1 MSVFQ
6 ITSGK
11 IFHNSHMNL
20 RFKYLRSLRQPSLR
34 KTANNINRMMNEF
47 ISIFEN
53 LWIAIMGAEKEM
65 QLTGIIKKS
74 GDYYVALCIEIN
86 VSSQGESIEEARKM
100 LQEACDEYLSFMKDE
115 GLVDEIKSV
124 PVDILREFL
133 MDDVECV
140 RPSSSWVYSES
151 ITFEVCASV

>member
-1 MSVFQ
+1 MS
-6 ITSGK
+6 S
-11 IFHNSHMNL
+11 
-20 RFKYLRSLRQPSLR
+20 YPS
-34 KTANNINRMMNEF
+34 
-47 ISIFEN
+47 SIIRE
-53 LWIAIMGAEKEM
+53 LLSRGQKKEM

-74 GDYYVALCIEIN
+74 GDCYVALCIEIN
-86 VSSQGESIEEARKM
+86 VSSQGESIEDARKM
-100 LQEACDEYLSFMKDE
+100 LQEACDEYLSYMKDE
-115 GLVDEIKSV
+115 GLEDEIKSV